1 MFCIFLDPN
10 DYGGGCF
17 QTILLSKAILLD
29 IFKQNIQYVVPQ
41 IKEGFKYPRY
51 EDLHYFLFI
60 TISRE

>member
-29 IFKQNIQYVVPQ
+29 IFKQNIQ
-41 IKEGFKYPRY
+41 
-51 EDLHYFLFI
+51 
-60 TISRE
+60 